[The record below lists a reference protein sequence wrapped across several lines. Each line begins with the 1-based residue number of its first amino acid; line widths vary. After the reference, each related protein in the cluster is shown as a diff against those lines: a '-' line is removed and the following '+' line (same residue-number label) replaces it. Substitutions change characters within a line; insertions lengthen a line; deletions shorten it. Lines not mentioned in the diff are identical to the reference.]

1 MKIIFSNGKGG
12 VTVMFPAP
20 DWESRMLELG
30 KKDVPKGLPFKI
42 VEDSDIPEYDE
53 HRNAWEIDESALTD
67 GIGESE

>member
-12 VTVMFPAP
+12 VTVMSPAP

-42 VEDSDIPEYDE
+42 VEDSDIPEYLTTALKTQQQPVSLKR
-53 HRNAWEIDESALTD
+53 HSRNAL
-67 GIGESE
+67 